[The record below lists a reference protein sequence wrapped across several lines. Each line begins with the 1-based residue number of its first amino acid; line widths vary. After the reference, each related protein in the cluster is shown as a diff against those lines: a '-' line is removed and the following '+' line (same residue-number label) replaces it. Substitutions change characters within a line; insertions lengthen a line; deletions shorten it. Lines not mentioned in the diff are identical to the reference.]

1 MGKQQD
7 WKQISRLRKIVKD
20 KKTTIIKNPNGNIK
34 GGVILTDETLK
45 PYMEKLAALEA
56 KTKTNREQMTTV
68 EHIDDN
74 TAEIIADAEQNKD
87 EIKEYIA
94 EQLAKLA
101 PKSSHNKSINGRTLL
116 RRKVGITTRPHLD
129 KFSFASVTSQKN
141 QLSLTKFAY
150 TSVSTR
156 TSIFTSTF
164 MKMVQQDVKKE

>member
-7 WKQISRLRKIVKD
+7 WDKISKLRKIVKD
-20 KKTTIIKNPNGNIK
+20 RKTTIIKNPNGNIK

-94 EQLAKLA
+94 EQFATLA
-101 PKSSHNKSINGRTLL
+101 PNDESKRKQDETVPCTKRLKIYDESNLNTPAPSSTPHDKADG
-116 RRKVGITTRPHLD
+116 KVPLMVD
-129 KFSFASVTSQKN
+129 
-141 QLSLTKFAY
+141 SL
-150 TSVSTR
+150 
-156 TSIFTSTF
+156 
-164 MKMVQQDVKKE
+164 VQQSSDYPV